1 MLAARRADRLEA
13 LGAELGSQAQ
23 VLVLPTDIADPASLY
38 RLANAAGERFG
49 AIDVWINNAGT
60 THREGMAWWEE
71 DPSFVQEM
79 VTVNL
84 TAPMVSV
91 GAAMPWLKKSKGAHI
106 INVGSISGHVALKG
120 VYSATKFGLRG
131 HTEALRRE
139 LQRPGNPGLPGLPR
153 VDRHR
158 DDPSAELQRE
168 ACGPRGGGRGDGQ
181 AGGGRGPAGGGGPRL
196 LVAPNLA
203 DPALS
208 PPGGPH
214 YCQADC
220 QEALPIE
227 RRPVRVVRAGLAC
240 FK

>member
-1 MLAARRADRLEA
+1 MLAARRSDRLEA
-13 LGAELGSQAQ
+13 LAAELGSQAQ

-139 LQRPGNPGLPGLPR
+139 LHALGIQVSLVSPGLIATEMTRAQSYSEKHVGPEVVAEVMVRLVEGGAQREVVVPGSWWLQIWLTRLFPR
-153 VDRHR
+153 LVDRII
-158 DDPSAELQRE
+158 A
-168 ACGPRGGGRGDGQ
+168 
-181 AGGGRGPAGGGGPRL
+181 
-196 LVAPNLA
+196 
-203 DPALS
+203 
-208 PPGGPH
+208 
-214 YCQADC
+214 
-220 QEALPIE
+220 
-227 RRPVRVVRAGLAC
+227 RRIAKKRFP
-240 FK
+240 